1 MLLDLL
7 TWKTFI
13 AVMILAIVIWSYFG
27 DPSLIFF
34 AP

>member
-13 AVMILAIVIWSYFG
+13 VVMIVAILIWSYFG
-27 DPSLIFF
+27 DPSFIFGS
-34 AP
+34 

>member
-13 AVMILAIVIWSYFG
+13 VVMIVAMLVWTYFG
-27 DPSLIFF
+27 DPFLIFT
-34 AP
+34 P